1 MLKIEL
7 FSINNINKIKQQ
19 QNNNKTTTKQTKQNK
34 NGS

>member
-19 QNNNKTTTKQTKQNK
+19 QNNNKQNK